1 MRKIVVVAAILML
14 AIAALGQETP
24 QPVDARGWFQLGIK
38 RHDAGDFQGAL
49 QAYIKAQQ
57 MGLAAQPALSIRMAR
72 AYAQTGEKEKAIAL
86 LEQIAN
92 NGFGAIAVLN
102 AQDDLIP
109 IRTDP
114 RWKKIVERVD
124 HNAHPCTAV
133 PEYRQF
139 DYWLGEW
146 DVEIGG
152 QKLAQSS
159 IQLILDDCV
168 IFENYADSRSY
179 SGKSFSIYD
188 ATTKKW
194 EQRYVDTTGAFH
206 TWTGGLENGRMV
218 FYWKT
223 QQNGKDVLQRMTYEK
238 EGPDRVR
245 QLIDRSSDD
254 GKTWSPGYN
263 GLYTRRK

>member
-1 MRKIVVVAAILML
+1 MAAAILTL
-14 AIAALGQETP
+14 AIAAQGQQNS
-24 QPVDARGWFQLGIK
+24 QPVDAQGWFQLGIK
-38 RHDAGDFQGAL
+38 RHDAGDLAGAL
-49 QAYIKAQQ
+49 QAYVKAQQ
-57 MGLAAQPALSIRMAR
+57 MGLTALPLTFRMAR
-72 AYAQTGEKEKAIAL
+72 AYALSGEKEKALAL
-86 LEQIAN
+86 LEQTAN
-92 NGFGAIAVLN
+92 NGFGSVAALN

-109 IRTDP
+109 VRTDP
-114 RWKKIVERVD
+114 RWKKVVEIVER
-124 HNAHPCTAV
+124 NAHPCAAA

-152 QKLAQSS
+152 QKQARSS
-159 IQLILDDCV
+159 IQLILDECV
-168 IFENYADSRSY
+168 IFENYADFRGY
-179 SGKSFSIYD
+179 DGKSFSIYD

-206 TWTGGLENGRMV
+206 HWTGGLENGRMV

-223 QQNGKDVLQRMTYEK
+223 QQNGKDLLQRMTYEK

-254 GKTWSPGYN
+254 GKTWAPGYN